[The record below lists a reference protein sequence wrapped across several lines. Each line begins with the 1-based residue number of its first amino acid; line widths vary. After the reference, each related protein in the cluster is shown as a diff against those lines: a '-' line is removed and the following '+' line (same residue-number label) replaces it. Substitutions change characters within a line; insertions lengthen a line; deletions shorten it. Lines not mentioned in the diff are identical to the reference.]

1 MISKVRVTAGHGGR
15 GGIQVAGVAVASGVN
30 DDRARAAPS
39 LSPADSE
46 SAAAAARLTVTMTV
60 TTSDY
65 VTTIQLPVRPFQV
78 QVASANA
85 TVTGV
90 ARS

>member
-15 GGIQVAGVAVASGVN
+15 GGIAGVAVASGVN